1 MRVATPRDVAGQSSL
16 FASRSP
22 LEFLSSDVDRGA
34 KLAGSRSER
43 ATNVRYGV
51 LGFSVA
57 MAVILYLDRM
67 AISVALPA
75 IAQDLHLEISQ
86 VADSVAVFFWCY
98 ALCQI
103 PGGWLGDRWGGRRA
117 LTSYVVAWSL
127 AMAGLGLAQG
137 LASLIAMRAL
147 LGIGQAG
154 AYATT
159 ASFLRRWMPFE
170 RRGFANSAVSLGG
183 RAGGVLAPALTS
195 ILMRSFALWGIE
207 AGRWRPVFI
216 GYGCVGLVW
225 AFLFWR
231 WFRDRPQLHAG
242 VNRTELELI
251 EGAEP
256 VESDAAAEEVAG
268 LPARTLVASR
278 NLQLLGLINFS
289 INVGWIFVGTLLPT
303 YLIQVHGQS
312 EVKAGFAASLA
323 AGAGMA
329 GCLTGGLAT
338 DFLVGRFGLTLGRR
352 VPGLISYGGAAVS
365 YAICYGLEDVNA
377 IVAVL
382 IISSFLGDFALGAL
396 WSTYQ
401 DIGGA
406 YAGTVLGAAN
416 MCGNIGAACAASLIV
431 RLAAQFG
438 WSSSFLLSAVAYFVG
453 AAAWLFVDPRRRI
466 ALTSRPEGPQ
476 DASAAAPND

>member
-1 MRVATPRDVAGQSSL
+1 M
-16 FASRSP
+16 
-22 LEFLSSDVDRGA
+22 EILSSDTDRGA
-34 KLAGSRSER
+34 EPGGSRR
-43 ATNVRYGV
+43 QRPTTVRYGV

-103 PGGWLGDRWGGRRA
+103 PAGWLGDRWGGRRA
-117 LTSYVVAWSL
+117 LSGYVVAWSL
-127 AMAGLGLAQG
+127 AMAGMGLAEG
-137 LASLIAMRAL
+137 LVSLVAMRL

-195 ILMRSFALWGIE
+195 ILMRLFALSGME
-207 AGRWRPVFI
+207 SGRWRPVFI
-216 GYGCVGLVW
+216 GYGCLGLVW
-225 AFLFWR
+225 AYFFWR
-231 WFRDRPQLHAG
+231 WFRDRPQLHSG
-242 VNRTELELI
+242 VNLAEIQLI
-251 EGAEP
+251 DGDSLSPPKDVAEIALP
-256 VESDAAAEEVAG
+256 
-268 LPARTLVASR
+268 LPARALAASR
-278 NLQLLGLINFS
+278 DLQLLGLINFAV
-289 INVGWIFVGTLLPT
+289 NVGWIFVGTLLPT
-303 YLIQVHGQS
+303 FLIQVHGQC
-312 EVKAGFAASLA
+312 EVAAGFAASLA
-323 AGAGMA
+323 AVAGMA

-338 DFLVGRFGLTLGRR
+338 DFLVRRFGLTWGRR
-352 VPGLISYGGAAVS
+352 VPGLISYGGAAIS
-365 YAICYGLEDVNA
+365 YAICFGLEDVNA
-377 IVAVL
+377 IVVWL
-382 IISSFLGDFALGAL
+382 IVSSFLGDFALGAL

-401 DIGGA
+401 DIGGV

-438 WSSSFLLSAVAYFVG
+438 WSSSFLLSSVAYFVG
-453 AAAWLFVDPRRRI
+453 AAAWIFVDPHRRI
-466 ALTSRPEGPQ
+466 
-476 DASAAAPND
+476 DASARADAPRVPLQAPPTIERPPGLA

>member
-1 MRVATPRDVAGQSSL
+1 VRAATPSCVGEEFTCRDECL
-16 FASRSP
+16 
-22 LEFLSSDVDRGA
+22 LEILSSGFEHPT
-34 KLAGSRSER
+34 K
-43 ATNVRYGV
+43 VRYGV
-51 LGFSVA
+51 LGFSVT

-75 IAQDLHLEISQ
+75 IAQDLHLDISQ

-103 PGGWLGDRWGGRRA
+103 PAGWLGDRWGGRRA

-137 LASLIAMRAL
+137 LVSLVAMRAL

-195 ILMRSFALWGIE
+195 ILMRSFGLWGME

-216 GYGCVGLVW
+216 GYGCLGLVW

-231 WFRDRPQLHAG
+231 WFRDRPQLHSG
-242 VNRTELELI
+242 VNRAEIELI
-251 EGAEP
+251 NGSEP
-256 VESDAAAEEVAG
+256 VEPDDADEAAVG
-268 LPARTLVASR
+268 LPARALVASR
-278 NLQLLGLINFS
+278 ELQLLGVINFAV
-289 INVGWIFVGTLLPT
+289 NVGWIFVGTLLPT
-303 YLIQVHGQS
+303 YLIQVHSQS
-312 EVKAGFAASLA
+312 EVEAGFAASLA

-338 DFLVGRFGLTLGRR
+338 DFLVRRLGLTWGRR
-352 VPGLISYGGAAVS
+352 VPSLISYGGAAIS
-365 YAICYGLEDVNA
+365 YAICFGLDDVNA
-377 IVAVL
+377 IVVWL

-406 YAGTVLGAAN
+406 YAGTVLGAGN
-416 MCGNIGAACAASLIV
+416 MCGNIGAAVAASLIV

-453 AAAWLFVDPRRRI
+453 AAAWLFVDPHRRI
-466 ALTSRPEGPQ
+466 GSPARADDRK
-476 DASAAAPND
+476 DASGDGPDD

>member
-1 MRVATPRDVAGQSSL
+1 
-16 FASRSP
+16 
-22 LEFLSSDVDRGA
+22 LETRSSDSDRAAEAVGP
-34 KLAGSRSER
+34 RHER
-43 ATNVRYGV
+43 PSAVRYGV
-51 LGFSVA
+51 LVFSVA

-103 PGGWLGDRWGGRRA
+103 PAGWLGDRWGGRRA
-117 LTSYVVAWSL
+117 LSAYVVAWSL

-137 LASLIAMRAL
+137 LVSLVAMRAL
-147 LGIGQAG
+147 LGVGQAG

-195 ILMRSFALWGIE
+195 ILMRLFALGGME

-231 WFRDRPQLHAG
+231 WFRDQPRLHSG
-242 VNRTELELI
+242 VNQAEIQLI
-251 EGAEP
+251 AGGSRLPHEADAEASLP
-256 VESDAAAEEVAG
+256 
-268 LPARTLVASR
+268 LPARALATSR
-278 NLQLLGLINFS
+278 DLQLLGLINFAV
-289 INVGWIFVGTLLPT
+289 NVGWIFVGTLLPT
-303 YLIQVHGQS
+303 FLIQVHGQT
-312 EVKAGFAASLA
+312 EVAAGFAASLA
-323 AGAGMA
+323 AVAGMA

-338 DFLVGRFGLTLGRR
+338 DYLVRRFGLTWGRR

-365 YAICYGLEDVNA
+365 YAICFGLEDVNA
-377 IVAVL
+377 IVVWL
-382 IISSFLGDFALGAL
+382 FVSSFLGDFALGAL

-401 DIGGA
+401 DIGGV
-406 YAGTVLGAAN
+406 YAGTVLGTAN

-431 RLAAQFG
+431 RMAAQFG
-438 WSSSFLLSAVAYFVG
+438 WPSSFLLSSVAYSVG
-453 AAAWLFVDPRRRI
+453 AAAWVFVDPHRRI
-466 ALTSRPEGPQ
+466 
-476 DASAAAPND
+476 DAFAGTEVLDARTDD